1 MIAQDSI
8 EALKARLD
16 IVDVIG
22 SYLELKKAGGN
33 FKAPCPF
40 HDEKSPSFVVSP
52 QKQIYH
58 CFGCLPSYQKISTP
72 NGYTE
77 IKDVKV
83 GDKVFAANGTITE
96 VIESVYHTSE
106 FDILAFKTSLS
117 AKESCFT
124 QNHDMLV
131 IKKDDAISKLPYLR
145 VEKSRPL
152 KFYGRIKKVKRDYDL
167 TIKRE
172 FANDVKV
179 GDYFLYPADRE
190 IRYDKTI
197 DVSKFWDK
205 KRFGPNIEKIKTV
218 DICEDFMWLAG
229 MYVAEGSSYR
239 GGIKFSL
246 SSKEEDYANR
256 IISIVKKVFNKK
268 GALFYRESR
277 KNSLEV
283 TVSSTNL
290 QYIFENLFGKG
301 ANNKYYPY
309 WFNYLNESLRKS
321 LLSGLMDGD
330 GYYSRGTYDTVSE
343 TLADE
348 ILDLSISLGK
358 LPTCRVNSAH
368 KDKNGINHQ
377 QNYTIYFKQRESIES
392 FYEYI
397 DGVKYLFNKV
407 REIKNIGHE
416 ELVYDITVKDKTHTF
431 LANHFAVGNCGA
443 GGDSV
448 KFVMEYEKL
457 NYPEALEKLADSYNF
472 TLTYTDNK
480 HNKPRSQVM
489 DSLNEWYKSLLNS
502 KPTAVEYIKERGIY
516 ESSVEKFGIG
526 YAPDSNAT
534 INYIKSQHFSIK
546 EAVDMGVVGYDE
558 QSRHTYARF
567 IERIT
572 FPIHSANGSLVGFG
586 GRTITGHQAKY
597 VNSPETPYFNKSRLL
612 YAYHLAKQALYKK
625 SEIIITEG
633 YLDVIMLHQAGFDN
647 AVATLGTA
655 LTVEHLPLLRKGD
668 PRVVMAYDGDN
679 AGRAAA
685 LKAAKLLSASGFRGG
700 VVIFGGGLDPADM
713 VKEGR
718 VEELA
723 NMFREPKVFIEFV
736 LDEILSLYDLRD
748 PKAKEACMGEGIAYL
763 KTLSPLL
770 QEEYKTYLAS
780 RLGGL
785 GVSPSL
791 LKVNNQTNTN
801 NQNTALIQKNSH
813 KDIWELTLIKTV
825 LEHPHFIDQILDVL
839 DPSILQFHSSE
850 FTAALQGKN
859 DNPYLMA
866 ILIDETIVSLKD
878 EDALNAELVTF
889 LTRYYERELKKI
901 NLQQNISFEEKAF
914 YIRKFRGKIAALKRG
929 ELVAFEN

>member
-22 SYLELKKAGGN
+22 SYVELKKAGGN

-58 CFGCLPSYQKISTP
+58 CFG
-72 NGYTE
+72 
-77 IKDVKV
+77 
-83 GDKVFAANGTITE
+83 
-96 VIESVYHTSE
+96 
-106 FDILAFKTSLS
+106 
-117 AKESCFT
+117 
-124 QNHDMLV
+124 
-131 IKKDDAISKLPYLR
+131 
-145 VEKSRPL
+145 
-152 KFYGRIKKVKRDYDL
+152 
-167 TIKRE
+167 
-172 FANDVKV
+172 
-179 GDYFLYPADRE
+179 
-190 IRYDKTI
+190 
-197 DVSKFWDK
+197 
-205 KRFGPNIEKIKTV
+205 
-218 DICEDFMWLAG
+218 
-229 MYVAEGSSYR
+229 
-239 GGIKFSL
+239 
-246 SSKEEDYANR
+246 
-256 IISIVKKVFNKK
+256 
-268 GALFYRESR
+268 
-277 KNSLEV
+277 
-283 TVSSTNL
+283 
-290 QYIFENLFGKG
+290 
-301 ANNKYYPY
+301 
-309 WFNYLNESLRKS
+309 
-321 LLSGLMDGD
+321 
-330 GYYSRGTYDTVSE
+330 
-343 TLADE
+343 
-348 ILDLSISLGK
+348 
-358 LPTCRVNSAH
+358 
-368 KDKNGINHQ
+368 
-377 QNYTIYFKQRESIES
+377 
-392 FYEYI
+392 
-397 DGVKYLFNKV
+397 
-407 REIKNIGHE
+407 
-416 ELVYDITVKDKTHTF
+416 
-431 LANHFAVGNCGA
+431 CGA

-489 DSLNEWYKSLLNS
+489 DSLNEWYKTLLNS
-502 KPTAVEYIKERGIY
+502 KQTAVEYIKERGIY

-534 INYIKSQHFSIK
+534 INYVKSQMFTMN
-546 EAVDMGVVGYDE
+546 EAVEMGVIGYDGG
-558 QSRHTYARF
+558 RNFARF

-685 LKAAKLLSASGFRGG
+685 LKAARLLSASGFRGG
-700 VVIFGGGLDPADM
+700 VVIFSGGLDPADM
-713 VKEGR
+713 VKDGR

-748 PKAKEACMGEGIAYL
+748 PKAKEACMAEGIAYL

-791 LKVNNQTNTN
+791 LKVNSQTNIN
-801 NQNTALIQKNSH
+801 NQNAPLIQKNSH
-813 KDIWELTLIKTV
+813 KDMWELSLIKTV
-825 LEHPHFIDQILDVL
+825 LEYPHFINQILDVL
-839 DPSILQFHSSE
+839 DPSLLQFHSHE
-850 FTAALQGKN
+850 FASALQGQN
-859 DNPYLMA
+859 DNPHLMA
-866 ILIDETIVSLKD
+866 ISVDETIVPLKD
-878 EDALNAELVTF
+878 EDALNAELITF
-889 LTRYYERELKKI
+889 LTRHYERELKKI

-914 YIRKFRGKIAALKRG
+914 YIRKFRGKIAVLKRG